1 MYISGV
7 DYESIADGVG
17 VRAVIY
23 VSGCSHKCFG
33 CQNPQTHN
41 ANFGTKFTP
50 KLAQEI
56 IANIQNRAFLSGI
69 TLSGG
74 DPLFESNITEVCAF
88 IKSVKSAINRENFT
102 IWLYTGYTWEE
113 LQKKRETNA
122 HLNEILQNINVLVDG
137 RFDINKADKSLA
149 FRGSSNQKIIDTK
162 KSELKNCVVLF
173 EF

>member
-7 DYESIADGVG
+7 DYESLADGIG

-23 VSGCSHKCFG
+23 LSGCSHKCPH
-33 CQNPQTHN
+33 CQNPDTHN

-56 IANIQNRAFLSGI
+56 IKNIQNRAFLSGI

-74 DPLFESNITEVCAF
+74 DPLFEGNIAEVCAF
-88 IKSVKSAINRENFT
+88 IKSVKSAVNRDNFT

-113 LQKKRETNA
+113 LQEKRQTNA
-122 HLNEILQNINVLVDG
+122 HLDEILRDINVLVDG

-149 FRGSSNQKIIDTK
+149 FRGSSNQRIIEINHCD
-162 KSELKNCVVLF
+162 
-173 EF
+173 

>member
-33 CQNPQTHN
+33 CQNPDTHN

-74 DPLFESNITEVCAF
+74 DPLFESNIAEVCAF
-88 IKSVKSAINRENFT
+88 IKSVKSAINRADFT

-113 LQKKRETNA
+113 LQRKRQTNA

-137 RFDINKADKSLA
+137 KFDINKADKSLA

-162 KSELKNCVVLF
+162 KSELKKCVVLF